1 MSLELPPMVVQYTG
15 HVIQTETRD
24 HYSALS
30 LVGVLVTLQS
40 LVKKEMKMFSITN
53 NIPKAEGLTAIEGFI
68 IVCIVFV
75 FGALI
80 GEFNNI

>member
-1 MSLELPPMVVQYTG
+1 
-15 HVIQTETRD
+15 
-24 HYSALS
+24 
-30 LVGVLVTLQS
+30 
-40 LVKKEMKMFSITN
+40 MKIFSITN

-80 GEFNNI
+80 GEFSNIYYHKNIWFFKSFSKTFK

>member
-1 MSLELPPMVVQYTG
+1 
-15 HVIQTETRD
+15 
-24 HYSALS
+24 
-30 LVGVLVTLQS
+30 
-40 LVKKEMKMFSITN
+40 MFSITN

-80 GEFNNI
+80 GEWSNIYQNKNIYFFKSQNKNFNENSIFLDYRRIKSVKVVKDYKMRK